1 VTTTAEPTP
10 SATLP
15 GTKASDRHTAA
26 ILAVILISYFMILLD
41 NSIIFTAIPKIQA
54 AMHLSPA
61 GLAWVQDAYT
71 LVFGGLL
78 LLGARAGDLLG
89 RRRVFVFGLAVF
101 ATASLLVGLSPAGW
115 WLITARGVQ
124 GIGAAIVAPASLS
137 ILTASF
143 PEGRER
149 ARAVALYGA
158 TAGIGAS
165 LGLVIGGAAADWVSW
180 RAGFFINVPVGAAMM
195 LLAPR
200 YVEETTKSRGRF
212 DAGGALTATLGTG
225 ALVYG
230 IIHSADAGW
239 ASPPTIIPLLAGV
252 VLLAVLVL
260 TEHRAAQPIMPL
272 RLFASRIRAGA
283 YLARMLYLGA
293 MIGFFFYTTQYL
305 QGVLGFSA
313 FQAGTAFLPMTAV
326 NFAVAMAIPKL
337 TARFGQAVPL
347 TAGVALT
354 LAGMAWLAQ
363 VQPAS
368 SYWTAVALPMVLI
381 GAGQGLAFAP
391 LTSAAIAGVTARDAG
406 AASGLVNTFHQLG
419 SALGL
424 GVLVAVAATAGH
436 GPGTHATELA
446 AHVQAAL
453 TAGSGLLVAC
463 LLAVLGL
470 ILPARVNAGRP
481 RVPAAH
487 RPAPETVGT
496 NAATSSAGL
505 AHGTGPASVRTFS
518 NAHELICVSAREAR

>member
-1 VTTTAEPTP
+1 MTVPTAKRASRQTTAV
-10 SATLP
+10 
-15 GTKASDRHTAA
+15 
-26 ILAVILISYFMILLD
+26 LAVILISYFMILLD

-89 RRRVFVFGLAVF
+89 RRRVFVFGLAIF

-143 PEGRER
+143 PEGRDR
-149 ARAVALYGA
+149 AKAVALYGA

-180 RAGFFINVPVGAAMM
+180 RAGFFINVPVGLAMI

-200 YVEETTKSRGRF
+200 YIPETTRSRGRF
-212 DAGGALTATLGTG
+212 DLGGAFTATLGTG
-225 ALVYG
+225 SLVYG
-230 IIHSADAGW
+230 IIHSASAGW
-239 ASPPTIIPLLAGV
+239 TAPATIVRLIAGVILLAC
-252 VLLAVLVL
+252 LVL
-260 TEHRAAQPIMPL
+260 AERRAAQPIMPL
-272 RLFASRIRAGA
+272 RLFASRVRAGA

-313 FQAGTAFLPMTAV
+313 FQAGAAFLPMTAV
-326 NFAVAMAIPKL
+326 NFAVAMTIQKL
-337 TARFGQAVPL
+337 TARLGQAVPL
-347 TAGVALT
+347 AAGVAVT

-368 SYWTAVALPMVLI
+368 SYWSCVALPMVLI

-391 LTSAAIAGVTARDAG
+391 LTSAGIAGVTADDAG

-436 GPGTHATELA
+436 GLDSHAAVLA

-453 TAGSGLLVAC
+453 TAGSC
-463 LLAVLGL
+463 LLAACLMTVLSL
-470 ILPARVNAGRP
+470 ILPAGLSYRGS
-481 RVPAAH
+481 RVPAAR
-487 RPAPETVGT
+487 RPAQEFARP
-496 NAATSSAGL
+496 AAMTTSAAPDQDTGL
-505 AHGTGPASVRTFS
+505 AGVRTFS
-518 NAHELICVSAREAR
+518 NANERICISAREAR